1 MSDIYAKRGYGA
13 HEQGWGAKPAVVVV
27 DFQRGFIDPA
37 FPMGGA
43 RWWMT
48 PCETRFR

>member
-1 MSDIYAKRGYGA
+1 MMSNNYGKCSYGA
-13 HEQGWGAKPAVVVV
+13 HDHGWGVKPAVVIV

-43 RWWMT
+43 EMVD
-48 PCETRFR
+48 